1 MRNSAEYLPPAM
13 AMARS
18 REPAELLRVA
28 EAWRG
33 IDPGGL
39 GLSRAD
45 WEAAG
50 ALLDSGQVPLLG
62 AGTGAGLRF
71 DFPDGTRGLLDRRFF
86 VRSGDRC
93 TRGGQRCLHR
103 SAALRSLMENRF
115 RRSWRMMPDLLGPD
129 PDSAATPTAP
139 GRPAPAVVTG
149 LVFSE
154 EAASPPADG
163 PSLVLRPCRRTR
175 AGTWRRSLEWEAIGE
190 GMARLPPAQQHVL
203 RSLDRRRR
211 SPRPCR
217 RTRAGTWRRSLE
229 WEAIGEGMARLPPAQ
244 QNVLRTLDR
253 WRRSLRPG
261 VPLDVLGPEL
271 WTLVDAA
278 RAAGLEIGA
287 DGDLALREQ

>member
-33 IDPGGL
+33 IDPHGL

-62 AGTGAGLRF
+62 AGEGADLRF
-71 DFPDGTRGLLDRRFF
+71 DFPDGTRVLLDQRFF

-93 TRGGQRCLHR
+93 TCGGQRCLHR

-139 GRPAPAVVTG
+139 RRPAPAVVTG

-154 EAASPPADG
+154 EAASPLADG
-163 PSLVLRPCRRTR
+163 PSLVLRPCRRT
-175 AGTWRRSLEWEAIGE
+175 S
-190 GMARLPPAQQHVL
+190 
-203 RSLDRRRR
+203 S
-211 SPRPCR
+211 
-217 RTRAGTWRRSLE
+217 GTWRRSLE

-287 DGDLALREQ
+287 DGDLDLR